1 MLCFATPS
9 NAAFLLLHG
18 QHVLPLTNTLTCG
31 AEPNGQLSGII
42 LKVVENKPGIHHLL
56 VCTLCS
62 CYPISVLGMAPSW
75 YTFPLSLPS
84 QLFCVLYAALWALP
98 SVPPS

>member
-1 MLCFATPS
+1 MVLLYCTV
-9 NAAFLLLHG
+9 FL
-18 QHVLPLTNTLTCG
+18 VVA

-42 LKVVENKPGIHHLL
+42 LKVVENTPKVHHLL

-75 YTFPLSLPS
+75 
-84 QLFCVLYAALWALP
+84 
-98 SVPPS
+98 

>member
-1 MLCFATPS
+1 MTHAVV
-9 NAAFLLLHG
+9 H
-18 QHVLPLTNTLTCG
+18 

-42 LKVVENKPGIHHLL
+42 LKVVENKPGVHHLL

-75 YTFPLSLPS
+75 
-84 QLFCVLYAALWALP
+84 
-98 SVPPS
+98 

>member
-1 MLCFATPS
+1 MC
-9 NAAFLLLHG
+9 
-18 QHVLPLTNTLTCG
+18 VC

-75 YTFPLSLPS
+75 SVFFFPCLL
-84 QLFCVLYAALWALP
+84 
-98 SVPPS
+98 